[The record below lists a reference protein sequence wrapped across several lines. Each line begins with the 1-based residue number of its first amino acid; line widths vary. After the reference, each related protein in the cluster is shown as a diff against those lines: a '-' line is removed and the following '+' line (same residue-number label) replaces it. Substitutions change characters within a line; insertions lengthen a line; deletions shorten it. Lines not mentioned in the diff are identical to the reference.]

1 MIKCFIVTE
10 KSTAQ
15 LENNILTA
23 IVDIR
28 AKKPQIKKELERR
41 FDVKVD
47 RVNMTVTSK
56 GEKRAYIKLD
66 SEYSAEEIL
75 SNLGVF

>member
-15 LENNILTA
+15 LENNVLTA

-28 AKKPQIKKELERR
+28 AKKPQIKREVERR

-47 RVNMTVTSK
+47 RVNMAVTFK